1 MEKSRS
7 KIIIE
12 DYKNNFDYKKN
23 DTSLNIQFNRVAFV
37 FFFFFIIYL
46 IYTIHLIHLGSRKS
60 SVEISNDLPAFANK
74 LYRTDIIDIDGNYL
88 AKTVKSIDI
97 GIKTSDVIDRKKL
110 LLSLNIIFPD
120 KDFNKIKKQL
130 DTKKFFW
137 LEKKVSEEN
146 YEKLMKLGDNSIKP
160 EEKVLRMYPQKNLF
174 SHIIGQIDDD
184 NNGISGLEK
193 SFDEVLRNSKKPIKL
208 TVDKDVQFLI
218 RKELIKYQEIFKSKG
233 SAAILMN
240 VNNGNIISLVS
251 LPDFNPNERQNIIL
265 I

>member
-1 MEKSRS
+1 MEKLKS

-12 DYKNNFDYKKN
+12 DYKKNFDYKKN
-23 DTSLNIQFNRVAFV
+23 NTSLNIEFNRVAFV

-60 SVEISNDLPAFANK
+60 KIDLNNNVPTFSNK
-74 LYRTDIIDIDGNYL
+74 LYRADIIDINGNYL

-97 GIKTSDVIDRKKL
+97 GIKTSDVIDKKKL
-110 LLSLNIIFPD
+110 LLSLNIIFPN

-184 NNGISGLEK
+184 NNGISGDRK
-193 SFDEVLRNSKKPIKL
+193 SV
-208 TVDKDVQFLI
+208 V
-218 RKELIKYQEIFKSKG
+218 
-233 SAAILMN
+233 
-240 VNNGNIISLVS
+240 
-251 LPDFNPNERQNIIL
+251 
-265 I
+265 